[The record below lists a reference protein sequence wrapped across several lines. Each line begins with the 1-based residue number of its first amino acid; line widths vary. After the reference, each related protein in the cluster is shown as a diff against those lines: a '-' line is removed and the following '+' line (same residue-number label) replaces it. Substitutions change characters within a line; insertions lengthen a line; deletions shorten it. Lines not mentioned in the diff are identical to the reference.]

1 MQGCEGV
8 WSVASLILSED
19 INPAA
24 VDDRIHDH
32 SQERVS
38 ESTNVSLDHCHRL
51 RAHTTPSS
59 VSAPSALPVIS
70 LGQTVVQDK
79 EKRASRRERSHR
91 FQNFQKT
98 GKNLVADLSESQ
110 TSLRPDKKLGNPQGR
125 YSCSTCKRHYAQP
138 QGLARHQLEKHNARS
153 CLYCREFTWGR
164 LYLFKKH
171 LEMRHPGKDHN
182 AAINEA
188 TGTHCK
194 RSNLQQQRLQI
205 PTVEHDSL
213 SNMTCAESQAR
224 PGRFTLF
231 LSEAAKLTTVFPLD
245 MSSITYNLQPDITE
259 IASPSTEE
267 RVQLA
272 TNLDMSTR
280 IRLVLCLPLAT
291 ALSIVSDL
299 PNTLSEFRTRG
310 RLSARLPTVKRPW
323 HLHLSPRLHY
333 LLVDTVAARTL

>member
-1 MQGCEGV
+1 
-8 WSVASLILSED
+8 
-19 INPAA
+19 
-24 VDDRIHDH
+24 
-32 SQERVS
+32 VS

-98 GKNLVADLSESQ
+98 GKNLVADLSESR

-194 RSNLQQQRLQI
+194 RSNLQQQRLQM

-231 LSEAAKLTTVFPLD
+231 LSAVAKLTTVFPLD

-323 HLHLSPRLHY
+323 HLHLSPRPHY

>member
-1 MQGCEGV
+1 M
-8 WSVASLILSED
+8 
-19 INPAA
+19 
-24 VDDRIHDH
+24 DDRIHDR

-38 ESTNVSLDHCHRL
+38 ESTNVSLDHSHRL
-51 RAHTTPSS
+51 RAQAHTTPSS
-59 VSAPSALPVIS
+59 ISAPSALPVIS
-70 LGQTVVQDK
+70 LGQTVAQDK

-91 FQNFQKT
+91 FQTFQKT
-98 GKNLVADLSESQ
+98 GKNLVADLSESR

-138 QGLARHQLEKHNARS
+138 QGLTRHQLEKHNARS

-164 LYLFKKH
+164 LYLFKRH

-194 RSNLQQQRLQI
+194 RSYLQQQRLQI
-205 PTVEHDSL
+205 PTAEHDSL
-213 SNMTCAESQAR
+213 SNATCAESQVR
-224 PGRFTLF
+224 PGQFMLF
-231 LSEAAKLTTVFPLD
+231 PSAVAKLTTVFPLD
-245 MSSITYNLQPDITE
+245 MSSITYNLQPDTTE

-267 RVQLA
+267 RVRLA

-291 ALSIVSDL
+291 TLSIVSDL
-299 PNTLSEFRTRG
+299 PTTLSDFRTRG
-310 RLSARLPTVKRPW
+310 RLSARPPTVNRPW
-323 HLHLSPRLHY
+323 HPHLSPCPRY
-333 LLVDTVAARTL
+333 LLVDTGAARTLWVLWLSHLDTPIPVILRRPLC